1 VNFDVVDDV
10 AAVAVAVDSC
20 DEIYC
25 CCCLIG

>member
-25 CCCLIG
+25 CCLIG